1 MGARFLVLY
10 ASQTGNARGLAK
22 EVGARG
28 TEKGHDVRVLGME
41 HFKELNFENEAII
54 VVIASSTG
62 NGDCPD
68 NGDKFLRHCK
78 KKTTPQ
84 FLANSRFAVAALGD
98 SNYEAFCAVGKEF
111 DKQFERLGGQR
122 FLKRLDID
130 EVEGI
135 ETFFE
140 PWLERLWESLAPRE
154 TSLAP
159 TADGLADST
168 QAPPNLSAPP
178 VEASYRGLSTADGI
192 ADCTQAPPNL
202 SVPPTGASRRG
213 LAPTADG
220 LADSD
225 AVGRSAA
232 RPLMAPVVAARWLT
246 SAEGARRGWELLKV
260 FTPRHEH
267 GTESAR
273 RVLHVELDVSEGGD
287 AMAFEPGDALGVVP
301 HNDPEVVDATLACL
315 GITKPDAPLPPL
327 AEMPAHLQGVAS
339 VREALT
345 WRLDLGSVS
354 VWPPLPLLRL
364 LLASRPAGATVPAK
378 EPVLLA
384 LVAQA
389 TANATAGTASR
400 TAAQKA
406 HAALQRQRPSLVELV
421 TGLAPCA
428 PSLAA
433 LVDTLPPLAPRWY
446 SIASAPAAEPGR
458 MHLCLSIV
466 EYVALAA
473 DGSRRQRRGLAT
485 SMIARVCAP
494 LLGDG
499 PSAATGAR
507 DGARPR
513 LAVFRRD
520 PSGHELRLPKAPST
534 PLILIGPGTG
544 VAPFR
549 AFLMQRRHRWK
560 PKQLGPCHLFFG
572 CRAPGVDFLYE
583 EELRAMAATGALTL
597 HTAFS
602 RQGEPSAAGTWRGV
616 RVNVSYVQDRIEEA
630 AAEVCELLF
639 SKGGHVYVCGDGQSM
654 ASDVHAALRLAVSQ
668 QLRLS
673 REEAEAKLTA
683 LSREGRYCREIWN

>member
-1 MGARFLVLY
+1 MGTRFLVLY

-28 TEKGHDVRVLGME
+28 TDKGHDVRVLGME
-41 HFKELNFENEAII
+41 HFKELNFEDEAII

-84 FLANSRFAVAALGD
+84 LLANSRFAVVALGD

-140 PWLERLWESLAPRE
+140 PWLERLWESLATRE

-159 TADGLADST
+159 TADGLADS
-168 QAPPNLSAPP
+168 
-178 VEASYRGLSTADGI
+178 
-192 ADCTQAPPNL
+192 
-202 SVPPTGASRRG
+202 
-213 LAPTADG
+213 
-220 LADSD
+220 DS

-246 SAEGARRGWELLKV
+246 AAPASAA
-260 FTPRHEH
+260 TCPTI
-267 GTESAR
+267 GTEGAR

-315 GITKPDAPLPPL
+315 GIAKPDAPLPPL

-345 WRLDLGSVS
+345 SRLDLGSVS

-389 TANATAGTASR
+389 TAAAAAGTASR

-406 HAALQRQRPSLVELV
+406 HAALQCQRPSLVELL

-428 PSLAA
+428 PSLAS

-466 EYVALAA
+466 EYFALAA
-473 DGSRRQRRGLAT
+473 DGSRRLRRGLAT
-485 SMIARVCAP
+485 NMIARVCAP
-494 LLGDG
+494 LLDG
-499 PSAATGAR
+499 PNAATGAR
-507 DGARPR
+507 DGTRPR

-520 PSGHELRLPKAPST
+520 PSGHELRLPKTPST
-534 PLILIGPGTG
+534 ALMLIGPGTG

-549 AFLMQRRHRWK
+549 AFLQQRRYRWK

-602 RQGEPSAAGTWRGV
+602 RQGEPSAAGTWRGA
-616 RVNVSYVQDRIEEA
+616 RVQVPYVQDRIEEA

-639 SKGGHVYVCGDGQSM
+639 TKGGHVYVCGDGQSM
-654 ASDVHAALRLAVSQ
+654 ASDVHAALRLVVSH
-668 QLRLS
+668 QLRVS
-673 REEAEAKLTA
+673 PEEAEAKLTA
-683 LSREGRYCREIWN
+683 LSSEGRYCREIWN

>member
-1 MGARFLVLY
+1 MGTRFLVLY

-41 HFKELNFENEAII
+41 HFKELNFEDEAII

-84 FLANSRFAVAALGD
+84 LLANSRFAVVALGD

-140 PWLERLWESLAPRE
+140 PWLERLWESLATRE

-159 TADGLADST
+159 TADGLSDST
-168 QAPPNLSAPP
+168 QAPPNFSAPP
-178 VEASYRGLSTADGI
+178 VEASHRGLSTGDGI
-192 ADCTQAPPNL
+192 ADSTQAAPNF
-202 SVPPTGASRRG
+202 SVRPTEASRRG
-213 LAPTADG
+213 LALTADG

-225 AVGRSAA
+225 SAVGRSAA

-246 SAEGARRGWELLKV
+246 AAPASAA
-260 FTPRHEH
+260 TCPTI
-267 GTESAR
+267 GTEGAR

-315 GITKPDAPLPPL
+315 GIANPDAPLPPL

-345 WRLDLGSVS
+345 SRLDLGSVS

-389 TANATAGTASR
+389 TAAAAAGTASR

-428 PSLAA
+428 PSLAS

-466 EYVALAA
+466 EYFALAA
-473 DGSRRQRRGLAT
+473 DGSRRLRRGLAT
-485 SMIARVCAP
+485 NMIARVCAP
-494 LLGDG
+494 LLDG
-499 PSAATGAR
+499 PSAATSAR
-507 DGARPR
+507 DGTRPR

-520 PSGHELRLPKAPST
+520 PSGHELRLPKTPST
-534 PLILIGPGTG
+534 ALMLIGPGTG

-549 AFLMQRRHRWK
+549 AFLQQRRYRWK

-616 RVNVSYVQDRIEEA
+616 RVHVPYVQDRIEEA

-639 SKGGHVYVCGDGQSM
+639 TKGGHVYVCGDGQSM
-654 ASDVHAALRLAVSQ
+654 ASDVHAALRLVVSH
-668 QLRLS
+668 QLRVS
-673 REEAEAKLTA
+673 PEEAEAKLTA
-683 LSREGRYCREIWN
+683 LSSEGRYCREIWN